1 MPENISLKDVG
12 PIKELIVAPQ
22 PGVTCLVGEN
32 GAGKSKAIE
41 AIGALTG
48 DGSKLKP
55 RDGTLGGE
63 VSGFGIRISV
73 GHSSRRF
80 GDPEFV
86 ALGDK
91 LDVAALVDPGLKSP
105 EANDAARIKALVG
118 LTGVKAD
125 APMFYDL
132 VGGGQAEF
140 ETIVKKSSIVE
151 DDPVE
156 MARRI
161 KKDLEEASRGAQ
173 SKADHATGHADA
185 KKESAKAFGEQT
197 EPRPEAELQAE
208 FRDAVS
214 RESKLQS
221 LVQQSA
227 EAKVAKQRAKES
239 YLAASKEYDGPTVPE
254 AAAKLEAAAKA
265 HLEVKALV
273 DEARRIF
280 EQAKENMAKA
290 EVELTAFE
298 AKRDA
303 AHQEHEAAKRAIA
316 VCEKWEQQIASIVDV
331 AEPTAEEM
339 AKAASDVAAARQAI
353 ENAVVARKA
362 HDLLAE
368 AEAGYAEAKGHQA
381 TADRLRNSA
390 KATDSVLSKLITKAG
405 GALRVVGTE
414 KGPRLVTTTPRAAD
428 TLYAELSDG
437 QRWRLAMDVGLDT
450 FQRIIAA
457 EELKGLPLFPIP
469 QRAWQDLDP
478 ENRQAIADMA
488 KERGVCILTARCD
501 TGPLRIEV
509 L

>member
-1 MPENISLKDVG
+1 MAKNISIKDTG
-12 PIKELIVAPQ
+12 PIKELIIDPK

-32 GAGKSKAIE
+32 GAGKSKALE
-41 AIGALTG
+41 AVDALTG
-48 DGSKLKP
+48 GGAKLKP

-73 GHSSRRF
+73 GHSARRF

-86 ALGDK
+86 SLGDK

-118 LTGVKAD
+118 LTGVTAD
-125 APMFYDL
+125 AQMFYEL
-132 VGGGQAEF
+132 VGGQELF
-140 ETIVKKSSIVE
+140 ESIVKKNSIVP

-161 KKDLEEASRGAQ
+161 KKDLEEASRLEQ
-173 SKADHATGHADA
+173 SQADHAQGHADA

-239 YLAASKEYDGPTVPE
+239 YLEASKSYDGPTVPE
-254 AAAKLEAAAKA
+254 AA
-265 HLEVKALV
+265 KALESASL
-273 DEARRIF
+273 DEANAQLAVNKAREALESAQSTLTNCTYLRRGANDRL
-280 EQAKENMAKA
+280 ESAK
-290 EVELTAFE
+290 
-298 AKRDA
+298 
-303 AHQEHEAAKRAIA
+303 QAIA
-316 VCEKWEQQIASIVDV
+316 LCEKWEKQIAEIVDV
-331 AEPTAEEM
+331 AEPSAEEM
-339 AKAASDVAAARQAI
+339 AKAASDVATARQAI

-368 AEAGYAEAKGHQA
+368 AEAAAQEAKGHQER
-381 TADRLRNSA
+381 ADRLRNSA

-414 KGPRLVTTTPRAAD
+414 KGPRLVTTTDRAAD
-428 TLYAELSDG
+428 TLYADLSDG
-437 QRWRLAMDVGLDT
+437 QRWRMAMEIGLDT
-450 FQRIIAA
+450 FKRLIA
-457 EELKGLPLFPIP
+457 EMEIPGTPIFPLP
-469 QRAWQDLDP
+469 QRAWQDLNP
-478 ENRQAIADMA
+478 ANRQPIADLA
-488 KERGVCILTARCD
+488 RERGVCILTARCD
-501 TGPLRIEV
+501 DGPLRIEV
-509 L
+509 M